1 MTSEAERREFF
12 EKCSQQCHTVE
23 GKIRTKKSTGFGNG
37 AIGHFICDNG
47 NRNQMSI
54 PCAPFLNSH

>member
-12 EKCSQQCHTVE
+12 EKCSQQCHSVE

-37 AIGHFICDNG
+37 AIGHVI
-47 NRNQMSI
+47 
-54 PCAPFLNSH
+54 L